1 MRHMML
7 IPMLRM
13 SCLTNKGYCISR
25 RCRSAWLLVGL
36 SWRPKSKYN
45 LKAIIKSK
53 QPKQQLQPHQP
64 CLSVHQSAFLCIRQ
78 SNRHN
83 IFWIL
88 STEAIVYDRA
98 FIPSFRFCSTF
109 SFLVFLF
116 LQILKRFF
124 NSHLLCFK
132 GSYASF
138 LLGRFLVLPGIS
150 VMNRRLSVMTDTCL
164 EEEYFITHK
173 KNICDGADAA
183 ETGPEPEPG
192 SDDTSSVGGGCSGGG
207 YGDYQAPRPSQSF
220 DLFWLIF
227 IIFA

>member
-1 MRHMML
+1 MWHMML
-7 IPMLRM
+7 MPMLRM
-13 SCLTNKGYCISR
+13 SCLTNKGYGISR

-64 CLSVHQSAFLCIRQ
+64 CLSVRQSAFLCIRQ

-109 SFLVFLF
+109 SFLFFLF

-164 EEEYFITHK
+164 EEEYFITYVMELTLRRLDL
-173 KNICDGADAA
+173 NLNPDLTIRAVLEVAA
-183 ETGPEPEPG
+183 VVGVIAIIKPQDRVKVLTY
-192 SDDTSSVGGGCSGGG
+192 SD
-207 YGDYQAPRPSQSF
+207 
-220 DLFWLIF
+220 
-227 IIFA
+227 